1 MKHMYQTHKVAGVV
15 MLITLVTFFVS
26 TITIELLG
34 DHEQIKWL
42 KLLIMIFA
50 IVLIVPLTIIIG
62 KTGKKVSIGHNPKL
76 LKKKSKLFKT
86 IQRIGPFVL
95 APTGISLYFMA
106 RSDIFNAVFYTIQLI
121 ELIAQLT
128 SIVLIIIAI
137 NTGIQLRKMKV

>member
-1 MKHMYQTHKVAGVV
+1 MHKVHKVAGIIV
-15 MLITLVTFFVS
+15 LLTLVTFFLS

-42 KLLIMIFA
+42 KLFIMIFA
-50 IVLIVPLTIIIG
+50 IGLIAPFTIIIG
-62 KTGKKVSIGHNPKL
+62 KTGKKVSKGHDPKL

-95 APTGISLYFMA
+95 APTGIVLYFMA
-106 RSDIFNAVFYTIQLI
+106 RSDSFNTVFYTIQLI

-137 NTGIQLRKMKV
+137 NTGIQLRKMKA

>member
-1 MKHMYQTHKVAGVV
+1 MKNMHKVHKVAGIIV
-15 MLITLVTFFVS
+15 LLTLVTFFLS

-42 KLLIMIFA
+42 KLFIMIFA
-50 IVLIVPLTIIIG
+50 IGLIAPFTIIIG
-62 KTGKKVSIGHNPKL
+62 KTGKKVSKGHDPKL

-95 APTGISLYFMA
+95 APTGIVLYFMA
-106 RSDIFNAVFYTIQLI
+106 RSDSFNTVFYTIQLI

-137 NTGIQLRKMKV
+137 NTGIQLRKMKA

>member
-1 MKHMYQTHKVAGVV
+1 MKNMHKVHKVAGIFV
-15 MLITLVTFFVS
+15 LLTLVTFFLS
-26 TITIELLG
+26 TIIIESLG

-50 IVLIVPLTIIIG
+50 LGLIAPFTIIIG
-62 KTGKKVSIGHNPKL
+62 KTGKKVSKGHDPKM

-86 IQRIGPFVL
+86 MQRIGPFVL
-95 APTGISLYFMA
+95 APTGIALYFMA
-106 RSDIFNAVFYTIQLI
+106 RSDSFNTVFYTIQLI

-137 NTGIQLRKMKV
+137 NTGIQLRKMKA